1 MSNVTQREALKLIA
15 KRADF
20 QGSNFSGF
28 NHAGV
33 YYVASYDTVI
43 ARYDGTWALNPNKYS
58 VTTSRHLGIVK
69 RAVSGATL
77 KPFDGF
83 QESLDW

>member
-28 NHAGV
+28 SHAGI

-43 ARYDGTWALNPNKYS
+43 ARYDGKLWALNPNKYS
-58 VTTSRHLGIVK
+58 VTTSRH
-69 RAVSGATL
+69 
-77 KPFDGF
+77 
-83 QESLDW
+83 QSLVRQAIGDAPINAQW